1 MINSPDMATE
11 VEELRAEIHRLSSR
25 LAALEVRLDEKGNAA
40 SAVVVEPEPTAPP
53 ALPKAED
60 AEIAEEKPVQ
70 LAESAWNLFAVV
82 GLTDAGWLDA
92 LFSVLILLANV
103 VMQTLF
109 INILFNKSFLGDP
122 FETNVKNTRIW
133 RTSLAHSFRY
143 MDLSQTSLVT
153 RVCDED
159 SSLLVASTQAKLL
172 SDINKFLG
180 IQKTAFEATFDQ
192 PGVTLCMLCI
202 ILWNLCVY
210 RELRN
215 IWLNLQAVL
224 QLPRAQS
231 TELHQGTFRSLS
243 FWRFSII
250 VMAYMLRAAL
260 AIALLVGGTQW
271 LGRTTSIVDLI
282 LNAVALNGILDI
294 DEFLFEA
301 MVPTKIQLA
310 IQKLQPIQLKYTK
323 GKSQAESAFNFT
335 MLLIMLL
342 VPYLVLIVPLTQRM
356 LEVKREMCFG
366 IQNFVVAYNSD
377 VGMAYGLMTNEKRFV
392 NALTLAE
399 EAVNE
404 YKFKLDGPW
413 TPVSDELPP
422 APNFMQLGLYPQQFE
437 FGRIRKMAEEA
448 AYWPV
453 CWERDV
459 DPYGP
464 AENASALVSIA
475 HSRMRA
481 AAFNLGLG
489 TNVTPT
495 CAELRHTCYY
505 PEARMVRL
513 MCGQTC
519 GCTDPLATPWY
530 KQKAEGCAE
539 MCLLQRESRMRAL
552 PCQDFPQAGA
562 QESWNQFWDDYAQT
576 VSAYYGQDRL
586 EVGDMSAVSIMKAG
600 GCPMLQAVPK
610 DPITGE
616 IWCLGGADI
625 FGPLS
630 YLCPEACGCRN
641 VTSDSELA
649 LLCPSS
655 CLS

>member
-1 MINSPDMATE
+1 
-11 VEELRAEIHRLSSR
+11 
-25 LAALEVRLDEKGNAA
+25 
-40 SAVVVEPEPTAPP
+40 
-53 ALPKAED
+53 
-60 AEIAEEKPVQ
+60 
-70 LAESAWNLFAVV
+70 
-82 GLTDAGWLDA
+82 
-92 LFSVLILLANV
+92 
-103 VMQTLF
+103 MQTLP
-109 INILFNKSFLGDP
+109 LGIFALDLRRGSST
-122 FETNVKNTRIW
+122 FCLTKA
-133 RTSLAHSFRY
+133 SLEIRLRY

-202 ILWNLCVY
+202 ILWILGSIVGSCQKNRNLCVY

-294 DEFLFEA
+294 DEFLFE
-301 MVPTKIQLA
+301 MA
-310 IQKLQPIQLKYTK
+310 IRDEGVGDRRSSEDFSDGAHEDPVGDPK
-323 GKSQAESAFNFT
+323 AFNFT